1 MKCDLK
7 GFDAERN
14 KAQFQ
19 NLGEEGP
26 PSSVEKRLSVEHLVI
41 VLSGQLY
48 VLFLIYQFQ
57 H

>member
-1 MKCDLK
+1 ML
-7 GFDAERN
+7 N
-14 KAQFQ
+14 VTAQFQ